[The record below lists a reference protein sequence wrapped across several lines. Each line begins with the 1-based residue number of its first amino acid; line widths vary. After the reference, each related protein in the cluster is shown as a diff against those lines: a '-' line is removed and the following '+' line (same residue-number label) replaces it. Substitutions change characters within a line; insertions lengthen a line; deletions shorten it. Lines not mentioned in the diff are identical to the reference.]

1 MKMATSSIF
10 AGIKI
15 DTPEAAEKFF
25 KALDQAEEY
34 ARMHVRNVPKY
45 RVGTEED
52 MQRRFGK
59 KNEGV

>member
-1 MKMATSSIF
+1 MPTSSIF

-34 ARMHVRNVPKY
+34 SRTHVLDAPKC
-45 RVGTEED
+45 RLATDED
-52 MQRRFGK
+52 MLRRFGK
-59 KNEGV
+59 KNEGD